1 MKQSSQ
7 VKLWVGGTICA
18 LIFGRAAFYVAA
30 KFYFGD
36 PWEAGE
42 WVVIAIGAATAY
54 LTWSY
59 AKKLFGRHLNS
70 GDS

>member
-1 MKQSSQ
+1 M
-7 VKLWVGGTICA
+7 
-18 LIFGRAAFYVAA
+18 IFGRAAFYVAA